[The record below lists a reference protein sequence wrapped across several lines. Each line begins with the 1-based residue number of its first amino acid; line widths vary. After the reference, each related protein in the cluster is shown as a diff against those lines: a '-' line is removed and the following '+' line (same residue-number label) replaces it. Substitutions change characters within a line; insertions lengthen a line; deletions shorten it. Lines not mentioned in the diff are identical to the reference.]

1 MTRRIDKPDT
11 RADIA
16 VKACIDGNERKCFV
30 MVAGAGSG
38 KTTSLVKA
46 LDYIGKSHG
55 AELRRRQQ
63 KVACITYTE
72 VAVSEIWGDVGN
84 NELFHVSTIHSFL
97 WSLAKPFQKDIRQW
111 LTVRLEEKLQ
121 AARQKR
127 SQLTA
132 KAKVSRDKLER
143 DIAKL
148 EAALP
153 KIEKVDRFTY
163 ESGKDYSK
171 GILGHSDIIE
181 LVPQLILKHPLLASI
196 VAQQYP
202 FIFVDES
209 QDTFRQVVDALVCIA
224 TQAPGKFCL
233 GFFGDPMQQIY
244 GHGAGKI
251 ELESGWVRIE
261 KPENFRSPSHV
272 LDVINKIRADG
283 DGINQIRGRHETVD
297 GTLVPMQGSAH
308 LFILPNNNEKTKNL
322 ARVRAWLGQK
332 CADDNW
338 ISDTRESD
346 VRILVIVH
354 RMAAARLGFQELF
367 EAFND
372 GTPDKFKDSFLEG
385 TSWLLR
391 PFLRVLLPLVA
402 ATNENRQFDVMNLLR
417 AYCPRLAP
425 CASSLSGETLS
436 SLKEDLRKLSELL
449 ANSGTASVE
458 EVLRFA
464 ADARI
469 IDLDERII
477 EFLHGV
483 VNAKPPATIV
493 EEDDDTDATA
503 RVVSAFLKCPANQL
517 WPYNTYLN
525 DQSPY
530 STQHGIK
537 GAEFERVL
545 VVLDDEEATHFQYSY
560 DKLLGLEPLSK
571 TDQENIAARKESV
584 LDRTRRLFYV
594 CCSRATKDLSVVL
607 YTNSVDAARS
617 RLKGSNL
624 FPQTQIHVLSE
635 LDGAPAGLPQPS
647 AKYARQ

>member
-11 RADIA
+11 SADIA
-16 VKACIDGNERKCFV
+16 VKACIDGSERKCFV

-46 LDYIGKSHG
+46 LDYIGKTHG

-84 NELFHVSTIHSFL
+84 NDLFHVSTIHSFL

-111 LTVRLEEKLQ
+111 LKGRLEEKLQ
-121 AARQKR
+121 TARQKL
-127 SQLTA
+127 SELTA
-132 KAKVSRDKLER
+132 KAKVSREKLER

-148 EAALP
+148 EAAIP
-153 KIEKVDRFTY
+153 KIEKVARFTY

-171 GILGHSDIIE
+171 GVLGHSDIIE
-181 LVPQLILKHPLLASI
+181 MVPQLILKHPLLPSI
-196 VAQQYP
+196 IAQQYP

-224 TQAPGKFCL
+224 KQAPGKFCL

-244 GHGAGKI
+244 GHGAGNI
-251 ELESGWVRIE
+251 ETESGWVRIE
-261 KPENFRSPSHV
+261 KPENFRSPSQV
-272 LDVINKIRADG
+272 LEVVNKIRADG
-283 DGINQIRGRHETVD
+283 DGINQIRGRHDTVD
-297 GTLVPMQGSAH
+297 GKLVPMQGSAH

-322 ARVRAWLGQK
+322 SRVRSWLGQK

-354 RMAAARLGFQELF
+354 RMAAARLGFQKLF

-417 AYCPRLAP
+417 AHCPRLT
-425 CASSLSGETLS
+425 SSFSNLSAETLA
-436 SLKEDLRKLSELL
+436 SLKEDVGKLAQLL
-449 ANSGTASVE
+449 ATNGTASVE
-458 EVLRFA
+458 EVLRFV
-464 ADARI
+464 DEFKI
-469 IDLDERII
+469 IDLDQRII
-477 EFLHGV
+477 DFLQGTV
-483 VNAKPPATIV
+483 KTEQPATAPAL
-493 EEDDDTDATA
+493 EEEDDTDATA
-503 RVVSAFLKCPANQL
+503 AVAFAFLKCPANEL
-517 WPYNTYLN
+517 WTYNTYLN

-545 VVLDDEEATHFQYSY
+545 VVLDDEEGTHFQYSY

-571 TDQENIAARKESV
+571 TDQGNIAAGKESV
-584 LDRTRRLFYV
+584 LDRTRRLLYV
-594 CCSRATKDLSVVL
+594 CCSRATKDLAVVL
-607 YTNSVDAARS
+607 YTNNVEGAESKLRTS
-617 RLKGSNL
+617 RLFDQVSTCADLK
-624 FPQTQIHVLSE
+624 
-635 LDGAPAGLPQPS
+635 
-647 AKYARQ
+647 